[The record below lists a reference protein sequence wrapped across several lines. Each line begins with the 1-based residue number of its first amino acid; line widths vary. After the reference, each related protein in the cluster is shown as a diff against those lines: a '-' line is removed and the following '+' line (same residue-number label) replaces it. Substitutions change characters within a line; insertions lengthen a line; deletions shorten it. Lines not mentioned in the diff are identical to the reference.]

1 MFFYNKNMRFNLKK
15 YITERYLTEKIQSDI
30 VINKLLNDKGGLFKY
45 YKNPNS
51 PSYKKVLDIFNNIEK
66 ILYKICNNLNMKCD
80 NKTEDGY
87 YIFKNDESNMSD
99 KELKIYHQQYM
110 DLIQQYIKSITK
122 IFDKPDPAILKAVI
136 NGIYNYNQ
144 EFRNNSVDLFNITD
158 DNFKIYYYKDIKG
171 NKILQKELNNEL
183 QYKVAFFISE
193 NDKIEAASKSGK
205 ILLLPL
211 DSEYLK
217 NNSSYNF
224 KYYSSDP
231 YNIFNQYTDKDNIIL
246 SKFYIQLK
254 TTNELLEIPLIT
266 STTRLPYRYKIFQG
280 EKKSAIENIHDL
292 LNINS
297 HNFCGKYIINMN
309 LKVGK
314 VNSKASNIQKITN
327 WGKSLNDYI
336 IVYTASSTYKKDG
349 NTKSTINQG
358 KNNAVS
364 YVDTTMGYNELK
376 HSNYVTRRKEQ
387 REDYL
392 DTYKRTYKW
401 IKTLL
406 GQYKPYAGG
415 KQNSVWEYGKKL
427 NDDDYYTLYSDDHYC
442 NKLVRENIGRYKVL
456 LAQTKS
462 LKNVN
467 IYVEQMKSIMADI
480 NTFVVNGKNLI
491 TKIKSTY
498 KEDKDKFKTLMLLY
512 GTYNKTLNIIITR
525 YSSIQQHIENFNNEY
540 NIKNIFSKKY
550 SWQTDYDLQD
560 NINTSINK
568 IKSKINLLE
577 QYLPQIEELNDKI
590 YDILNQ

>member
-1 MFFYNKNMRFNLKK
+1 MFFYNKNMQFNLKK

-30 VINKLLNDKGGLFKY
+30 VINNLLNDKGGLFKY

-66 ILYKICNNLNMKCD
+66 ILYKICNKLNMKCD

-87 YIFKNDESNMSD
+87 YIFQNDESNISD

-110 DLIQQYIKSITK
+110 DLIQQYIKCITK
-122 IFDKPDPAILKAVI
+122 IFDKPDPAILKAII
-136 NGIYNYNQ
+136 NGVYEYNQ
-144 EFRNNSVDLFNITD
+144 EFRNNNVDLFNITD
-158 DNFKIYYYKDIKG
+158 DNFKTYYYKDIKG
-171 NKILQKELNNEL
+171 NKTLQKELNDEL

-193 NDKIEAASKSGK
+193 DGKIEAASRSGK

-224 KYYSSDP
+224 KYYYSSDP
-231 YNIFNQYTDKDNIIL
+231 YNIFNQYTDKDNIII

-266 STTRLPYRYKIFQG
+266 STTSISYRYKIFQG
-280 EKKSAIENIHDL
+280 EKKSAIEYINDI

-297 HNFCGKYIINMN
+297 RNFCGRYIMN

-336 IVYTASSTYKKDG
+336 IVYTASSTYKEDG

-387 REDYL
+387 REDYK

-401 IKTLL
+401 VKNLL
-406 GQYKPYAGG
+406 GQFEPYAGG
-415 KQNSVWEYGKKL
+415 KQNSIWEYGKKL
-427 NDDDYYTLYSDDHYC
+427 NDEDYYKLYIDDNYC
-442 NKLVRENIGRYKVL
+442 NRIVRDNIARYKVI

-462 LKNVN
+462 LRNIN
-467 IYVEQMKSIMADI
+467 IYVEQMKTILRDI
-480 NTFVVNGKNLI
+480 NTFVLNGKSLI

-512 GTYNKTLNIIITR
+512 ETFNRTLTLIISR
-525 YSSIQQHIENFNNEY
+525 YSRIQQEIDDFNKEY
-540 NIKNIFSKKY
+540 NVKNIFSKKS
-550 SWQTDYDLQD
+550 SWQTDDDLQMEIT
-560 NINTSINK
+560 NYINK
-568 IKSKINLLE
+568 IKSKIDILE
-577 QYLPQIEELNDKI
+577 KYIPQIERLNDKI
-590 YDILNQ
+590 YDILDQ